1 MPEYTPGSDR
11 GPGSGEELTTISY
24 QAVRPGLP
32 VVTHSGQ
39 QFGVVEH
46 VLEVPDLD
54 LFDGIVVRIGHSL
67 RFVDADQIAAIT
79 PEHIRCTFGPAQ
91 VEHLPAPEGTPAFQ
105 VDMAREEQA
114 QRHAWYGR
122 MFRRPH
128 WKPEGE

>member
-1 MPEYTPGSDR
+1 MPEDTPGPAG

-32 VVTHSGQ
+32 VITHSGQ
-39 QFGVVEH
+39 QFGEVEH
-46 VLEVPDLD
+46 VLEVPELD
-54 LFDGIVVRIGHSL
+54 LFDGIVVRTGHSL

-79 PEHIRCTFGPAQ
+79 TDHIRCTFGSSE
-91 VEHLPAPEGTPAFQ
+91 VEHLPAPEGTPVFQ

-122 MFRRPH
+122 MFGRPH
-128 WKPEGE
+128 WKRETE